1 MELEIEISRLGA
13 QGDGVAEGP
22 EGPIFVPF
30 TLPGE
35 RVKVAVD
42 PESDHARLVEILE
55 PSRKR
60 VAPVCPHFGE
70 CGGCALQHMEADAY
84 LSWKRDQAQ
93 GRGGE
98 APYRSAAGGGQAS
111 PLAAARPGPF
121 LAITAPARMS

>member
-1 MELEIEISRLGA
+1 MEFEIEISRLGA
-13 QGDGVAEGP
+13 QGDGVAEDP

-70 CGGCALQHMEADAY
+70 CGGAPSSIWRPTPISAGSATR
-84 LSWKRDQAQ
+84 SWPR
-93 GRGGE
+93 
-98 APYRSAAGGGQAS
+98 
-111 PLAAARPGPF
+111 
-121 LAITAPARMS
+121 

>member
-60 VAPVCPHFGE
+60 HHDLRPPRGQSLGREGE
-70 CGGCALQHMEADAY
+70 TSPRRLPASLA
-84 LSWKRDQAQ
+84 
-93 GRGGE
+93 
-98 APYRSAAGGGQAS
+98 RS
-111 PLAAARPGPF
+111 
-121 LAITAPARMS
+121 